1 MNCWASPGIEV
12 TMTNEMFAAFAD
24 IFPDKK
30 LPKYYDL
37 HFGPMEKFLKNLIV
51 DESFLK
57 NDLPVIVDY
66 IDKDADSNSQLIW
79 NLVYGFEAAREES
92 FSGLSPRVVSFL
104 DAAAHMRVGFYSQN
118 MQKLKRQFLQ
128 ILKNHNNNLQKL

>member
-1 MNCWASPGIEV
+1 
-12 TMTNEMFAAFAD
+12 MTNEMFAAFAD

-37 HFGPMEKFLKNLIV
+37 FYAPLERYLKGLVV

-57 NDLPVIVDY
+57 KDLPVIVDY
-66 IDKDADSNSQLIW
+66 IDKDADSNNQLIW
-79 NLVYGFEAAREES
+79 NLVYGSMAASEES
-92 FSGLSPRVVSFL
+92 FSGLSSRVVDFL

-118 MQKLKRQFLQ
+118 MQKIKEQFLQ
-128 ILKNHNNNLQKL
+128 ILKNYSDNLQKL